1 MTGDEPPVAGDE
13 RRIGIP
19 DDELTGELG
28 PPDPTVM
35 QEIRDRFLEHEPLV
49 ESAGFDSVLHP
60 RELIVSFEDGIGPA
74 DRCRMEVTWF
84 QSGAYRFHYVDD
96 GGVNWRFG
104 RHPNPH
110 SPEKHFH
117 EPPDAASTTAVE
129 SCVRVEEP
137 KLVALAVLKL
147 WRRAYERSDFGIL
160 NDADDPP

>member
-1 MTGDEPPVAGDE
+1 MTGGE
-13 RRIGIP
+13 RRVGISG
-19 DDELTGELG
+19 DELTGELG

-60 RELIVSFEDGIGPA
+60 LELIVSFEDGIGPT
-74 DRCRMEVTWF
+74 DWCRIEVTWF
-84 QSGAYRFHYVDD
+84 RSGAHRLHYVDNE
-96 GGVNWRFG
+96 GVNWRFD

-117 EPPDAASTTAVE
+117 EPSDAVSTTAVD
-129 SCVRVEEP
+129 SCIRVEEP

-147 WRRAYERSDFGIL
+147 WRRAYETGDLGGL
-160 NDADDPP
+160 NEASDPP